1 MSKFH
6 YRLTLPLIAI
16 FVIGCNYNK
25 TEVTK
30 FEYYEDG
37 SLKRKYKVND
47 KGLITGSD
55 SLFGRKQSLQ
65 KVILWD
71 EGKLVDS
78 IVEYINFFDIKK
90 VVETGRIKDSIIT
103 YRDPNGK
110 KTREVFLKN
119 GLKDGL
125 MVFYNKNGKINGFL
139 GFKKNKKFG
148 PYIRLKENN
157 IPEFLL
163 IEDQYYKVILSTSF
177 YDDGKMSSIN
187 ITDLNEGFEL
197 MFYPSGSLKKIT
209 EVKKNGNVGRYYWFS
224 EDGKLMNN
232 N

>member
-1 MSKFH
+1 MSKLH

-47 KGLITGSD
+47 KSLITGSD
-55 SLFGRKQSLQ
+55 SLFDRNQSLK
-65 KVILWD
+65 KVTLWD
-71 EGKLVDS
+71 NGKLVDS
-78 IVEYINFFDIKK
+78 IVEYFNFYDIKK
-90 VVETGRIKDSIIT
+90 VVEIGRIKDSIIT
-103 YRDPNGK
+103 YKDPNGQ
-110 KTREVFLKN
+110 KTSEVFLKN
-119 GLKDGL
+119 GLKDGIK
-125 MVFYNKNGKINGFL
+125 VFYNKNGKINGFL

-148 PYIRLKENN
+148 PYIKLKENN

-163 IEDQYYKVILSTSF
+163 VEDQYYKVILSTSF
-177 YDDGKMSSIN
+177 YDDGKMSLIN